1 MKCYVCGMDHV
12 SREDGE
18 CPDCGFQLASMSG
31 AESLQ
36 EYEAAVKEMAD
47 EYRELYRESVTVGLT
62 VYSYKEDE
70 AGENLVIDKI
80 EEIPLLGNESS
91 VGKILWYPEAFA
103 RIEAGEKVSLTLS
116 VEKPREGKIEKKA
129 EFTAPDWG
137 SVFWKIGILE
147 KKQLSFTLILAADEK
162 PAGGSRELLDYQDLE
177 ELKKLGARFQETE
190 LISMV

>member
-36 EYEAAVKEMAD
+36 EYEAAVKEMAE
-47 EYRELYRESVTVGLT
+47 EYRELYREAVTVGLV

-70 AGENLVIDKI
+70 AGENLVIDQT
-80 EEIPLLGNESS
+80 EEIPLLGTESS

-116 VEKPREGKIEKKA
+116 VEKPRAGKIEKQA

-147 KKQLSFTLILAADEK
+147 KEQLSFTLILAADEN
-162 PAGGSRELLDYQDLE
+162 PGGGSKELSEYEDLE
-177 ELKKLGARFQETE
+177 ELKKLGARFQQTE

>member
-47 EYRELYRESVTVGLT
+47 EYRELYREAVTVGLT

-103 RIEAGEKVSLTLS
+103 RLEAGEKVSLTLS
-116 VEKPREGKIEKKA
+116 VEKPREGQIEKKA

-137 SVFWKIGILE
+137 SVFW
-147 KKQLSFTLILAADEK
+147 
-162 PAGGSRELLDYQDLE
+162 
-177 ELKKLGARFQETE
+177 
-190 LISMV
+190 

>member
-36 EYEAAVKEMAD
+36 EYEAAVKEMAE
-47 EYRELYRESVTVGLT
+47 EYRELYREAVTVGLT

-80 EEIPLLGNESS
+80 EEIPLLGSESS

-116 VEKPREGKIEKKA
+116 VEKPRQGKIEKKA

-147 KKQLSFTLILAADEK
+147 KEQLSFTLILAADEN
-162 PAGGSRELLDYQDLE
+162 PGGGSRELSDYQDLE